1 MFAFVIG
8 RPDFFV
14 AVVVVAGVTVVNA
27 VAVVGIAVV
36 VVVAIIFDVVVRF
49 CVGLTVAGTVMVV
62 ESFGEAVT
70 VFGRFSDV
78 VGAGIV
84 AVVSFPD
91 SDKAGDVTCTDT
103 SGSPVTLGRTDSPV
117 KLVIKNSVVPVVFS
131 SGSPVTHGLTDSPV
145 KLVIKNSVVPAVFML
160 ADPSGV
166 GLIGA

>member
-36 VVVAIIFDVVVRF
+36 VVVAIFFDVVVRF
-49 CVGLTVAGTVMVV
+49 CVGLTVMGTVMVV
-62 ESFGEAVT
+62 ESFGAAVT

-84 AVVSFPD
+84 AEDSHPA
-91 SDKAGDVTCTDT
+91 SDKTGDVADT
-103 SGSPVTLGRTDSPV
+103 VSSGSPITLGLTDSPA
-117 KLVIKNSVVPVVFS
+117 KLVIKNSVVAVVS
-131 SGSPVTHGLTDSPV
+131 
-145 KLVIKNSVVPAVFML
+145 ML
-160 ADPSGV
+160 ADPSGM
-166 GLIGA
+166 GIIGA